1 MSLDIWTYAYPCA
14 TITIIKVLKISIIT
28 SHNVT
33 KPKKTKNS
41 DQCYRKT

>member
-14 TITIIKVLKISIIT
+14 TITIIKVLKISIA
-28 SHNVT
+28 SHNET

-41 DQCYRKT
+41 DRCYRKT